1 MEKSECI
8 LVRLLNS
15 LSCANI
21 SLPVSA
27 LVYITPPLWPAGQ
40 GHRNESSILRNL
52 AFSMSDGVRILG
64 WGTWQCK
71 LEHQNTKLWPTCLGL
86 KLVTAK
92 TFPPPSKYFTK
103 VQATKCKDM
112 AFSTLQDKGIYLSQS
127 TKNALT
133 KVASAH
139 QNNAER
145 DLHRLFRREGLSLP
159 VEMST
164 KEFGFQKVHFLS
176 LLTWWKFLLKSH
188 PKFVLGGFDREEIR
202 SNRMLQTFWKH
213 YKSNHDD
220 HAVFDLH
227 ETQGRLGKCVPYYL
241 HIDEGTGLRRSA
253 VLVISMQTVFGR
265 ETSKIFAGN
274 FSNFMAHSQ
283 HELEARMTRA
293 QYHNAKGST
302 YLTRFLW
309 TVLPKKSYSQKN
321 SHVYWGLLDLLATEC
336 KKLMEEGISVG
347 GEVWFPVC
355 LGLKGDQPALIKS
368 GAFRRSFM
376 NLGAGRGIC
385 WECCAGLPGF
395 EFEQCGE
402 SPTWAATVGLA
413 PPWVAGQESP
423 LLRIPCQPSLPHGF
437 WKRDP
442 FHAFK
447 QTLGGHFGAST
458 IILFAIDSG
467 LWKIQGQSSDV
478 DSMLERAF
486 GDFRYFVCHEWR
498 GNVVNH
504 TKAFTRQTLHFPDY
518 KKFPYARWKGSDQM
532 LIIRWLRHVLL
543 HGIVLPESITRDG
556 QSLLCFPPKD
566 WQAPFFKGVLDGCN
580 SSIIFFHTLHRE
592 GVWWSRE
599 LASEMSAECRKF
611 CISFGDLARL
621 SHERGIARYH
631 LEPCLHTFRHF
642 GHDIDVALAAGCDE
656 VLSPS
661 TQTCEM
667 DEDFVGKICKGSR
680 HVHPMA
686 TNQRTI
692 ERYLLRCHAEFAV
705 A

>member
-309 TVLPKKSYSQKN
+309 TVLPKKK
-321 SHVYWGLLDLLATEC
+321 LLTEEQSCLL
-336 KKLMEEGISVG
+336 GITGS
-347 GEVWFPVC
+347 P
-355 LGLKGDQPALIKS
+355 GD
-368 GAFRRSFM
+368 
-376 NLGAGRGIC
+376 
-385 WECCAGLPGF
+385 
-395 EFEQCGE
+395 
-402 SPTWAATVGLA
+402 
-413 PPWVAGQESP
+413 
-423 LLRIPCQPSLPHGF
+423 
-437 WKRDP
+437 
-442 FHAFK
+442 
-447 QTLGGHFGAST
+447 
-458 IILFAIDSG
+458 
-467 LWKIQGQSSDV
+467 
-478 DSMLERAF
+478 
-486 GDFRYFVCHEWR
+486 
-498 GNVVNH
+498 
-504 TKAFTRQTLHFPDY
+504 
-518 KKFPYARWKGSDQM
+518 
-532 LIIRWLRHVLL
+532 
-543 HGIVLPESITRDG
+543 
-556 QSLLCFPPKD
+556 
-566 WQAPFFKGVLDGCN
+566 
-580 SSIIFFHTLHRE
+580 
-592 GVWWSRE
+592 
-599 LASEMSAECRKF
+599 
-611 CISFGDLARL
+611 
-621 SHERGIARYH
+621 
-631 LEPCLHTFRHF
+631 
-642 GHDIDVALAAGCDE
+642 
-656 VLSPS
+656 
-661 TQTCEM
+661 
-667 DEDFVGKICKGSR
+667 
-680 HVHPMA
+680 
-686 TNQRTI
+686 
-692 ERYLLRCHAEFAV
+692 
-705 A
+705 